1 MSKYSTEL
9 VIGMDMSDKT
19 SKICILDAAGAVLKR
34 DQVTNTIDGLQAF
47 FSTFSD
53 PSKVL
58 IAMEAGTHSP
68 WISCCLAEMGFKV
81 LVGNSRKLRAI
92 WASEIK
98 TDDRDAEM
106 LARIARMDI
115 NLFYPIR
122 HRGKRSQSMLAV
134 IKARDTLVKSRTML
148 INSVRGML
156 KSMGI
161 AIPKCSTQSFAQ
173 KALETIPEEYHF
185 GLLEMIDMIATLSE
199 KIKIYDSK
207 IKILCDKEF
216 PETKIFSGITGVGP
230 ITSLAFI
237 LTIEDPRHFKKSR
250 DIGPFLGL
258 TPRRE
263 QSGEI
268 DKQLGITK
276 AGNELL
282 RRSLVQCAQYILGHF
297 GPDCDLRRF
306 GDKIAARGGSAAKK
320 KAIIAVARK
329 LGVLM
334 HQLWATGA
342 EYDPFYNTNTKN
354 RKEIKKAS

>member
-1 MSKYSTEL
+1 MSKDSTEL
-9 VIGMDMSDKT
+9 VIGMDMSDKK
-19 SKICILDAAGAVLKR
+19 SNICILDATGAVIKR
-34 DQVTNTIDGLQAF
+34 DKVVNTIDGLHDF
-47 FSTFSD
+47 FSTFTN

-58 IAMEAGTHSP
+58 VAMEAGTHSP
-68 WISCCLAEMGFKV
+68 WASCYLAEMGLNV

-92 WASEIK
+92 WASDTK
-98 TDDRDAEM
+98 TDNKDAEM
-106 LARIARMDI
+106 LARIARMDRK
-115 NLFYPIR
+115 LFYPIR

-148 INSVRGML
+148 INSIRGML
-156 KSMGI
+156 KSMGLT
-161 AIPKCSTQSFAQ
+161 IPKCSTQSFAK
-173 KALETIPEEYHF
+173 KAMEVIPKEYHF
-185 GLLEMIDMIATLSE
+185 GLLEMIDMVAKLSE
-199 KIKIYDSK
+199 KINIYDSK
-207 IKILCDKEF
+207 VKILCDKEF
-216 PETKIFSGITGVGP
+216 PETKIFSKITGVGP

-237 LTIEDPRHFKKSR
+237 LTIEDPGHFRKSR

-258 TPRRE
+258 TPKRD

-306 GDKIAARGGSAAKK
+306 GDKIASRGGSAAKK

-342 EYDPFYNTNTKN
+342 EYDPFYNTNKKKK
-354 RKEIKKAS
+354 KEFKKAS